1 MKIGDLRERIEIR
14 RKELAPDGMGGH
26 TETETVVGV
35 LWAKVTVPRSRDG
48 IVAMRDAE
56 IRTHEITVRSYADVR
71 MNDIAVWKGERLLVR
86 SLRPE
91 RECIVFDCVPEDR

>member
-35 LWAKVTVPRSRDG
+35 LWAKVTVPRSKDG

-56 IRTHEITVRSYADVR
+56 IRTHEITVRSYANVR
-71 MNDIAVWKGERLLVR
+71 MNDLVVWKGERLLVR
-86 SLRPE
+86 SLRPDHE
-91 RECIVFDCVPEDR
+91 SIVFDCVPEDR